1 MNSKSVLAVLL
12 GMATMS
18 QALAGNTVVLL
29 HGLARSSGSMSKME
43 VALKEAGF
51 STCNIGYPS
60 TKYPIE
66 KLAAQFVV
74 PEIRKCAKGGGQI
87 SFVTHSM
94 GGIIVRHI
102 RRTEPGIQFGRVVML
117 GPPNHGS
124 ELVDHMRG
132 WSLFQWVNGPAGE
145 QLSTESGSFP
155 NGLGA
160 ATFEVGIIAGN
171 KPFLEPFTGY
181 IAGPSDGKVSLESA
195 KLEGMKDYLA
205 LPVTHSLMMRN
216 QQVIERTIS
225 FLNTGHFVGAVVPN
239 HSLKAGHP
247 DGRRP

>member
-12 GMATMS
+12 GMALMS

-29 HGLARSSGSMSKME
+29 HGLARSSGSMSKIE
-43 VALKEAGF
+43 VALQKAGF

-66 KLAAQFVV
+66 RIAEQFVV
-74 PEIRKCAKGGGQI
+74 PEIQKCVKPGGAV

-102 RRTEPGIQFGRVVML
+102 RRAEPGIQFGRVVML

-132 WSLFQWVNGPAGE
+132 WSLFQWVNGPAGQ
-145 QLSTESGSFP
+145 QLGTEAGSFP
-155 NGLGA
+155 NRLGA
-160 ATFEVGIIAGN
+160 AGFEAGIIAGN
-171 KPFLEPFTGY
+171 KPFLEPFTSY
-181 IAGPSDGKVSLESA
+181 IGSPSDGKVSLESA
-195 KLEGMKDYLA
+195 KLDGMKDYLV

-216 QQVIERTIS
+216 EQVIKQTVS
-225 FLNTGHFVGAVVPN
+225 FLNNGHFVRPVVPN
-239 HSLKAGHP
+239 SLQADPPEGP
-247 DGRRP
+247 AL